1 MTSPETPFFSV
12 VIPVYNR
19 ANVFAMALQ
28 SVLDQTEQDFEV
40 IVVDDG
46 SRDDP
51 KAAID
56 RYSDSRIRF
65 VRQDN
70 KGGGAA
76 RNTGID
82 LARGRFIAF
91 LDSDDWFLPSH
102 LATMRQLLEGT
113 DGVVGYA
120 KLIVDRGKGRTFI
133 KPPRAIRP
141 GEHMATYLLCDRG
154 FVPTTTLVVGAA
166 MARRVRYSEA
176 LPYAQDTDF
185 AIRLFLAGCKF
196 VMSEEP
202 AAVWRDAFNPNR
214 ASAGRK
220 GAYLIGWLEILRPQ
234 IPDEAYRGGR
244 GWTVAKGVVTSN
256 FFRALGLYLGAVIR
270 GCYRPKLA
278 GIVFLQIFFSDR
290 FYRWIADTFVARH
303 RGAVW
308 TRADEI
314 AAQPHSAVR

>member
-1 MTSPETPFFSV
+1 MTEFRQPFFSV

-19 ANVFAMALQ
+19 ASVFAMALQ
-28 SVLDQTEQDFEV
+28 SVLDQSEQDFEI

-46 SRDDP
+46 SQDDP
-51 KAAID
+51 KSTVD

-70 KGGGAA
+70 RGGGAA

-91 LDSDDWFLPSH
+91 LDSDDWFLPAH
-102 LATMRQLLEGT
+102 LATMRRLMEGT
-113 DGVVGYA
+113 DGIAGYA
-120 KLIVDRGKGRTFI
+120 RMIVDRGQGRTFM
-133 KPPRAIRP
+133 KPPRAIRAD
-141 GEHMATYLLCDRG
+141 EHMATYLLCDRG

-166 MARRVRYSEA
+166 MAKQVRYSES

-196 VMSEEP
+196 VMAREAS
-202 AAVWRDAFNPNR
+202 AVWRDAYSPNR

-220 GAYLIGWLEILRPQ
+220 GARLAAWLEEMRPL
-234 IPDEAYRGGR
+234 IPEIAYRGGR
-244 GWTVAKGVVTSN
+244 GWMIAKGLVNTDIPG
-256 FFRALGLYLGAVIR
+256 ALKLYLGAVAR
-270 GCYRPKLA
+270 GCYSPRLA
-278 GIVFLQIFFSDR
+278 AIVGLQIFFPDR
-290 FYRWIADTFVARH
+290 LYRWLADNAIAKF

-308 TRADEI
+308 SHME
-314 AAQPHSAVR
+314 QGAVRPRAVER

>member
-1 MTSPETPFFSV
+1 MTESQLPFFSV

-19 ANVFAMALQ
+19 ASVFAIALQ
-28 SVLDQTEQDFEV
+28 SVFDQTEQDFEI

-46 SRDDP
+46 SQDDP
-51 KAAID
+51 KSTID

-82 LARGRFIAF
+82 LARGRFIAL
-91 LDSDDWFLPSH
+91 LDSDDWFLPMH
-102 LATMRQLLEGT
+102 LATMRRLLEGT
-113 DGVVGYA
+113 EGVAGYA
-120 KLIVDRGKGRTFI
+120 RIIVDRGNGRTFM

-141 GEHMATYLLCDRG
+141 HEHMATYLLCDRG

-166 MARRVRYSEA
+166 MAKQVRYSES

-185 AIRLFLAGCKF
+185 AIRLFLAGCRF

-202 AAVWRDAFNPNR
+202 GGVWRDAYSPNR

-220 GAYLIGWLEILRPQ
+220 GARLIGWLEIMRPR

-244 GWTVAKGVVTSN
+244 GWTVAKGVVTTN
-256 FFRALGLYLGAVIR
+256 ILGALGLYLNAVMR
-270 GCYRPKLA
+270 GCYRPKMA
-278 GIVFLQIFFSDR
+278 VIVFLQIFFSDR
-290 FYRWIADTFVARH
+290 LYRWLADSVVAKYC
-303 RGAVW
+303 GAAW
-308 TRADEI
+308 SRTDRA
-314 AAQPHSAVR
+314 AAQLNNAGR